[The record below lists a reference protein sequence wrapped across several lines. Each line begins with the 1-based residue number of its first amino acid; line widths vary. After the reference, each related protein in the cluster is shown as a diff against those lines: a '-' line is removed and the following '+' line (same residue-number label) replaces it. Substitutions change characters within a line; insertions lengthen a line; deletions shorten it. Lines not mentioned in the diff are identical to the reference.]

1 MPESGWS
8 RRQVLALAGAAA
20 GASALPRPASAA
32 SSDPIAD
39 TYHALLLAHTR
50 WVEAQWDPRIGA
62 YQAAD
67 FRFAAVLG
75 NAVLLTTPGYD
86 AKAAGVDEAT
96 LRARTLA
103 TIKRYAS
110 TNRLAGGTDWGKQ
123 LFWDSTFELYF
134 VLAARLLWP
143 QLDRRTRG
151 RIDAIARGQATYAYQ
166 LGYHDDP
173 MSPGWSPD
181 GTQGGW
187 VGDTKMAEM
196 GVYAQALAPGLAW
209 NEQSGWRDRFEFWV
223 SNMSGLPP
231 ADKANPAVRPP
242 NSAHNIH
249 DTFYVESHG
258 SVNPHY
264 QAELWRT
271 AARSAIHFIT
281 AGRPVPL
288 VLTAQPNA
296 QELWEVLKLLAGDAG
311 EPVMPMVADHYHLY
325 GRDVLPL
332 AFLAQVQGDRYAAR
346 AEADLAAR
354 LLPYLRYAPEYR
366 LTKFSGEEKYEPEA
380 RAELAIAYLLHRHRR
395 TPAEPV
401 SPEAFFADAAGT
413 REFGTLTVQQT
424 PAGFAAAVTQTGFV
438 NFLWQPRHDNWL
450 VDSRA
455 TAFLPPS
462 IGQPSASWTTAY
474 SRARDGVDATASM
487 LVFGDAYAG
496 FTTLPTGTV
505 VYASTGAGSDEGGLS
520 LFNLTMPGMPGLTG
534 TRTFT
539 GESGS
544 VTLAGADG
552 GGGDGGTDQVSFDPV
567 RARYVRMLGR
577 SPANGYGYSIWTF
590 SVYDE
595 GGGDLAQGALA
606 TGSSED
612 VSYPARNATDGN
624 GLTRWAVDRT
634 QRGRLDSW
642 LAVDLGSAV
651 TIAGVRIDWEAAYAT
666 RYVIQTSIDAATWT
680 TAVEVPQAHSVDG
693 SWVDVDGRAGLV
705 THGSARAIRVT
716 ATGVIAA
723 AGMASPVLIEG
734 YPLSGAAGKPG
745 SRRRIGATVGAGS
758 AGGVGS
764 AGDRAA
770 LARAAAR
777 RMPVGP
783 SGLSVSDCDGYVSLF
798 NLTEDR
804 IENALV
810 SLPSAAYA
818 YRGSQTISTTGL
830 DWTVTIAGERARVE
844 PPRFAIGPGA
854 PLGTRIQVDDSH
866 NVTVT
871 AAADAPATVTLHA
884 PVRPGDPA
892 TTGRGTC
899 WSATVELKAG
909 ESRVLEAVF
918 DQPVTP
924 TADLA
929 LARTCFP
936 TSPLPAG
943 MTSPSAAVDGN
954 PATSWRPGPTGR
966 MVVDLTQS
974 WDITRVKLTWTGTGT
989 RRPVHLSA
997 SSDGLT
1003 YSPVADIPTPGQSA
1017 ASIVAVDAR
1026 YLAVDVAGWTPGDAE
1041 LVALEVQ

>member
-1 MPESGWS
+1 LPETGWS
-8 RRQVLALAGAAA
+8 RRQVLALAGGTAGALTLGGGAA
-20 GASALPRPASAA
+20 GALARPGSALAAGDSSAA
-32 SSDPIAD
+32 AD
-39 TYHALLLAHTR
+39 SVAATYHALLLAHTR
-50 WVEAQWDPRIGA
+50 WVEAQWDSRIGA
-62 YQAAD
+62 YQSAD
-67 FRFAAVLG
+67 FRFASVLG

-86 AKAAGVDEAT
+86 ATAAGVDEAT
-96 LRARTLA
+96 LRAHTLA

-110 TNRLAGGTDWGKQ
+110 TNRLAGGTDWGRQ

-134 VLAARLLWP
+134 VLAARLLWR
-143 QLDRRTRG
+143 QLDRRTRSH
-151 RIDAIARGQATYAYQ
+151 IDAIVHGQATYAYQ
-166 LGYHDDP
+166 LGYRDDP
-173 MSPGWSPD
+173 MSPGWSPN

-187 VGDTKMAEM
+187 VGDTKLEEM

-209 NEQSGWRDRFEFWV
+209 NEQSGWRDRFQFWV
-223 SNMSGLPP
+223 ANMSGLPT
-231 ADKANPAVRPP
+231 ADLANPAVRPP

-249 DTFYVESHG
+249 DTFYVENHG

-281 AGRPVPL
+281 AGKPVPA

-296 QELWEVLKLLAGDAG
+296 RELWGVLKLLASDAG
-311 EPVMPMVADHYHLY
+311 EPVMPMVADRYHLY

-332 AFLAQVQGDRYAAR
+332 AFLAQMQGDRHAAR

-354 LLPYLRYAPEYR
+354 LMPYLKYAPEYR

-395 TPAEPV
+395 TPVAPV
-401 SPEAFFADAAGT
+401 SPDRFFADASGT

-424 PAGFAAAVTQTGFV
+424 PDAFAAAVTQNEFI
-438 NFLWQPRHDNWL
+438 NFLWLPRHDNWL
-450 VDSRA
+450 VDTRA

-462 IGQPSASWTTAY
+462 IGLPSAMWTTAY

-487 LVFGDAYAG
+487 LVFGEEYAG
-496 FTTLPTGTV
+496 FTTLPSGTV
-505 VYASTGAGSDEGGLS
+505 VYASTGVGSDEGGLS
-520 LFNLTMPGMPGLTG
+520 LFNLDMPGMPGLTG
-534 TRTFT
+534 TRTYT

-552 GGGDGGTDQVSFDPV
+552 GGGDGGTDQLSFDPV
-567 RARYVRMLGR
+567 KARYVRMLGI

-612 VSYPARNATDGN
+612 VTYPARNATDGN
-624 GLTRWAVDRT
+624 GVTRWAVDRT

-666 RYVIQTSIDAATWT
+666 RYAIQTSIDAITWT
-680 TAVEVPQAHSVDG
+680 TAVEVPQAHTIAG
-693 SWVDVDGRAGLV
+693 PWVDVDGRAGLV
-705 THGSARAIRVT
+705 THGSARAIRAT

-723 AGMASPVLIEG
+723 AGSASPVLIEG
-734 YPLSGAAGKPG
+734 YPLTATTGKAGNAANQA
-745 SRRRIGATVGAGS
+745 R
-758 AGGVGS
+758 
-764 AGDRAA
+764 
-770 LARAAAR
+770 LARAASR

-783 SGLSVSDCDGYVSLF
+783 TGLTVSDADGYVSLF

-804 IENALV
+804 IENAVV

-818 YRGSQTISTTGL
+818 YRGSQTVSTTGL

-844 PPRFAIGPGA
+844 PPRFAIARGA
-854 PLGTRIQVDDSH
+854 PLGTRIEVDDSH
-866 NVTVT
+866 DVTVT
-871 AAADAPATVTLHA
+871 APAYTAAKVTLHA
-884 PVRPGDPA
+884 PATDPS
-892 TTGRGTC
+892 

-909 ESRVLEAVF
+909 ESRTLEAVF

-929 LARTCFP
+929 LARTCYP
-936 TSPLPAG
+936 TSPLPKG
-943 MTSPSAAVDGN
+943 MTSPSAAVDGD

-966 MVVDLTQS
+966 MVVDLAQS
-974 WDITRVKLTWTGTGT
+974 WDITVVKLTWTAIGT

-997 SSDGLT
+997 SPDGLT
-1003 YSPVADIPTPGQSA
+1003 YTGIADIPAPGRSA
-1017 ASIVAVDAR
+1017 ASIVDVNAR
-1026 YLAVDVAGWTPGDAE
+1026 YLAVAVDGWTAGDAE
-1041 LVALEVQ
+1041 LVSVEVR